1 LRLLFTHPDK
11 SLATFDD
18 RSEPGN
24 LPGGIGALGS
34 FLTALSLELDHADRI
49 LRGVSMGHPPLLLV
63 RNGSVRLFP
72 EPAGPGWNLPA
83 GVDGLVEMTA
93 QETRME
99 PGDKLVLYTDG
110 LIEMPTRRKAGR
122 IRPQELAVWTE
133 RLLEG
138 AAQQPV
144 SRLTRR
150 LLAAVAG
157 QCGETVVPGGENNT
171 SADDVTLVGVELEQ
185 IGHWEEAVFTPAN
198 VQELETVVAS
208 LLERLAV
215 AWGRGGSGTPK
226 AVCGWCSRRGFTTP
240 GNTATEPCRANAL
253 LCGGDLGTMRV
264 LKYWTK
270 GRVSTIV
277 KFRTRV
283 PARAG

>member
-1 LRLLFTHPDK
+1 LKDQSGHDVGCVIRSIFSDLVHCGLLFTHPDK
-11 SLATFDD
+11 PLATLMTEVNREICQAGLG
-18 RSEPGN
+18 RSDH
-24 LPGGIGALGS
+24 
-34 FLTALSLELDHADRI
+34 FFTALSLAWDHADRI

-83 GVDGLVEMTA
+83 GVDGLVEMTV

-150 LLAAVAG
+150 LLASVAG

-171 SADDVTLVGVELEQ
+171 SADDVTLVGVELE
-185 IGHWEEAVFTPAN
+185 
-198 VQELETVVAS
+198 
-208 LLERLAV
+208 
-215 AWGRGGSGTPK
+215 
-226 AVCGWCSRRGFTTP
+226 
-240 GNTATEPCRANAL
+240 
-253 LCGGDLGTMRV
+253 
-264 LKYWTK
+264 
-270 GRVSTIV
+270 
-277 KFRTRV
+277 
-283 PARAG
+283 